1 MKTVTTLAAAA
12 LLAMGSAAF
21 AAPCTTGTTVGNEKN
36 TNTSSSVDPGS
47 TSKVSPGAKG
57 ESPGTVGAMNN
68 AGSAAATSPS
78 DVQKQDKGEKTAS
91 QQAKG
96 DGC

>member
-1 MKTVTTLAAAA
+1 MKIVTALAGAA
-12 LLAMGSAAF
+12 LLAMNSAAM

-36 TNTSSSVDPGS
+36 TNKSSSVDPGS
-47 TSKVSPGAKG
+47 TTKVSPGAKG

-68 AGSAAATSPS
+68 VGSAAATSPA
-78 DVQKQDKGEKTAS
+78 DVRKQDEGKQTAS
-91 QQAKG
+91 QEAKG